1 MLFLGV
7 GGWVEKMDTR
17 LHSDRT
23 MCVVG
28 PSHSGKTTFVMK
40 LLEYRDV
47 MFRTPIERIIW
58 CYGHYQP
65 QVHRELEEKG
75 YILHRGI
82 ISSDDVQAHDVIVL
96 DDLLNESKTSADMT
110 SMFTQAAHHKPC
122 FVIFIT
128 QNLYPPGREAR
139 TRSLNTH
146 YYVLMKNPRDK
157 AQIRV
162 LAQQMMPGKTQEF
175 ADLYSKVTQ
184 APHSY
189 LFIDLTQECPEEL
202 RFRSHLFEKPM
213 FSYKLN

>member
-1 MLFLGV
+1 
-7 GGWVEKMDTR
+7 MDVR

-28 PSHSGKTTFVMK
+28 PSHSGKTSFVMK
-40 LLEYRDV
+40 LLDRRRE
-47 MFRTPIERIIW
+47 MFRTPVQRVVW
-58 CYGHYQP
+58 CYGHYQH
-65 QVHRELEEKG
+65 QVHSQLVEEKG
-75 YILHRGI
+75 YVLHRGI
-82 ISSDDVQAHDVIVL
+82 ISSEEVQPHDVIVL
-96 DDLLNESKTSADMT
+96 DDLLNESKTSSDMT

-162 LAQQMMPGKTQEF
+162 LAQQMMPGKTQDFVE
-175 ADLYSKVTQ
+175 LYNKVTLE
-184 APHSY
+184 PHSY

-202 RFRSHLFEKPM
+202 RFRSNLFDTPM
-213 FSYKLN
+213 YSYKLN